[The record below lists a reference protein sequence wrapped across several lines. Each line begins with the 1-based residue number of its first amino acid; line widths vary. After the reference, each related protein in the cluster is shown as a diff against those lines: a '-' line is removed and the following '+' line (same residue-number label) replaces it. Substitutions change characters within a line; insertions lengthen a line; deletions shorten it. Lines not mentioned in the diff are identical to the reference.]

1 MRGREKER
9 SKGGKGGE
17 KKREPI
23 QTLNFV
29 LQAGIISDILIA
41 ST

>member
-9 SKGGKGGE
+9 SKGGKEGE
-17 KKREPI
+17 KKRELI
-23 QTLNFV
+23 QSLNFV
-29 LQAGIISDILIA
+29 LQTGIISDILIA